1 MPHDATPIQPEPG
14 AATSSGPEANF
25 RAGRVGLCGRPNV
38 GKSTLL
44 NALVGAELAV
54 ATRFPQT
61 TRERLLGVWTT
72 PELQAVLVDTPGIH
86 RAKSAL
92 NRFMVDEALRGARSV
107 DLLLLL
113 AEVPMLADSAAA
125 EAWEPGEGAMAALT
139 ALAELGKPITLVLT
153 KVDRLHPPELLLPVI
168 ARWSSLHGFAAVLP
182 VSAHTGVGLDA
193 LRGHIAAGLPLGEPR
208 FAEDQLSDRS
218 MRWHAGE
225 RVRAALFR
233 HLGDELPYA
242 CAVTIEAYKEQRRPA
257 KDIIRATIHVE
268 RESQKPMLIGKGGQT
283 IKAISIDARK
293 AISGLTGRACDLFLN
308 VAVTANWTRDAA
320 LMQRLGLHEAVGGE
334 S

>member
-1 MPHDATPIQPEPG
+1 
-14 AATSSGPEANF
+14 
-25 RAGRVGLCGRPNV
+25 V

-72 PELQAVLVDTPGIH
+72 PKIQAVLVDTPGIH
-86 RAKSAL
+86 RARSAL
-92 NRFMVDEALRGARSV
+92 NRFMVDEALRGARAV

-113 AEVPMLADSAAA
+113 AEVPQLADAETAA
-125 EAWEPGEGAMAALT
+125 AWEPGEGARAALE
-139 ALAELGKPITLVLT
+139 ALIEVRKPLTLVMT

-168 ARWSSLHGFAAVLP
+168 AKWTALHAFAAVLP
-182 VSAHTGVGLDA
+182 VSAHTGAGLDA
-193 LRGHIAAGLPLGEPR
+193 LRAHIAASLPLRAPYFE
-208 FAEDQLSDRS
+208 EDQLSDRS
-218 MRWHAGE
+218 MRWHSGE

-242 CAVTIEAYKEQRRPA
+242 CAVTIEAFKEQKRPP

-268 RESQKPMLIGKGGQT
+268 RESQKPMVIGKGGQT

-293 AISGLTGRACDLFLN
+293 AISALTGRACDLFLN
-308 VAVTANWTRDAA
+308 VAVTANWTRDAG
-320 LMQRLGLHEAVGGE
+320 LMQRLGLHEAMGGE

>member
-1 MPHDATPIQPEPG
+1 MPRDLPAIPSEPHTNIVPE
-14 AATSSGPEANF
+14 NF

-61 TRERLLGVWTT
+61 TRERQLGVWTGT
-72 PELQAVLVDTPGIH
+72 AHQAVLVDTPGIH

-107 DLLLLL
+107 DVLLLL
-113 AEVPMLADSAAA
+113 AEVPQLPDPAAA
-125 EAWEPGEGAMAALT
+125 EVWEPGEGALAALA
-139 ALAELGKPITLVLT
+139 ALGELGKPITLVLT

-168 ARWSSLHGFAAVLP
+168 ARWTGLHAFAAVLP
-182 VSAHTGVGLDA
+182 VSAHTGAGLDE
-193 LRGHIAAGLPLGEPR
+193 LRQHIIAGLPLGAPKYDE
-208 FAEDQLSDRS
+208 EQLSDRS

-233 HLGDELPYA
+233 HLGDELPYS
-242 CAVTIEAYKEQRRPA
+242 CAVTIEAFKEQKRPA

-268 RESQKPMLIGKGGQT
+268 RESQKPMVIGKGGQT
-283 IKAISIDARK
+283 IKGISIDARK

-308 VAVTANWTRDAA
+308 VTVTANWTRDPA

>member
-1 MPHDATPIQPEPG
+1 MSREAQPDLPAEPG
-14 AATSSGPEANF
+14 VDPNF
-25 RAGRVGLCGRPNV
+25 RSGRVGLCGRPNV

-61 TRERLLGVWTT
+61 TRERQLGVWTT
-72 PELQAVLVDTPGIH
+72 PQMQAVLVDTPGIH
-86 RAKSAL
+86 RAKSAH

-107 DLLLLL
+107 DVLLLL
-113 AEVPMLADSAAA
+113 AEVPALADAETAA
-125 EAWEPGEGAMAALT
+125 AWEPGEGAQAALT
-139 ALAELGKPITLVLT
+139 ALAALGKPITLVLT
-153 KVDRLHPPELLLPVI
+153 KVDRLSPQDLLLPII
-168 ARWSSLHGFAAVLP
+168 ARWSALHPFAAVIP
-182 VSAHTGVGLDA
+182 VCAHTGFGLDA
-193 LRGHIAAGLPLGEPR
+193 LRSHIHRGLPLRPPV

-225 RVRAALFR
+225 RVRAALFQ

-242 CAVTIEAYKEQRRPA
+242 CAVTIEAFKEQKRPE

-268 RESQKPMLIGKGGQT
+268 RESQKAMVIGKAGQT
-283 IKAISIDARK
+283 IKAISIDARRG
-293 AISGLTGRACDLFLN
+293 ISRLTGRACDLFLN
-308 VAVTANWTRDAA
+308 VTVTANWTRDPA

>member
-1 MPHDATPIQPEPG
+1 MSRQQPPDPPPAEP
-14 AATSSGPEANF
+14 TDPNVPEGF
-25 RAGRVGLCGRPNV
+25 RAGQVGLCGRPNV

-44 NALVGAELAV
+44 NAIVGAELAV

-72 PELQAVLVDTPGIH
+72 PEIQAVLVDTPGIH

-92 NRFMVDEALRGARSV
+92 NRFMVDEALRGARAV
-107 DLLLLL
+107 DVLLLL
-113 AEVPMLADSAAA
+113 AEVPQLPDAAAA
-125 EAWEPGEGAMAALT
+125 EEWQPGEGALAALE
-139 ALAELGKPITLVLT
+139 ALKEVRKPITLVMT
-153 KVDRLHPPELLLPVI
+153 KVDRLSPSELLLPII
-168 ARWSSLHGFAAVLP
+168 ARWNSLHDFAAVLP
-182 VSAHTGVGLDA
+182 VSAVTGVGLDA
-193 LRGHIAAGLPLGEPR
+193 LRAHIAASLPVRAPYYD
-208 FAEDQLSDRS
+208 EDQLSDRS

-233 HLGDELPYA
+233 NLGDELPYA
-242 CAVTIEAYKEQRRPA
+242 CAVTIEAFKEQKRPP

-268 RESQKPMLIGKGGQT
+268 RESQKPMIIGKGGQT
-283 IKAISIDARK
+283 IKGISIDARK
-293 AISGLTGRACDLFLN
+293 AISTLTGRACDLFLN
-308 VAVTANWTRDAA
+308 VSVTANWTRDAA

>member
-1 MPHDATPIQPEPG
+1 MSPQRPHDPPPDEPVDP
-14 AATSSGPEANF
+14 AVPADF
-25 RAGRVGLCGRPNV
+25 RAGQVGLCGRPNV

-72 PELQAVLVDTPGIH
+72 DKLQAVLVDTPGIH
-86 RAKSAL
+86 RARSAL
-92 NRFMVDEALRGARSV
+92 NRFMVDEALRGARAV

-113 AEVPMLADSAAA
+113 AEVPQLPDPEAAA
-125 EAWEPGEGAMAALT
+125 TWEPGEGAIAALE
-139 ALAELGKPITLVLT
+139 ALKEVKKPITLVMT

-168 ARWSSLHGFAAVLP
+168 AKWTALHEFAAVLP
-182 VSAHTGVGLDA
+182 VSAHTGAGLDA
-193 LRGHIAAGLPLGEPR
+193 LRAHIAAGLPLRAPYFE
-208 FAEDQLSDRS
+208 EDQLSDRS

-242 CAVTIEAYKEQRRPA
+242 CAVTIEAFKEQKRPP

-268 RESQKPMLIGKGGQT
+268 RESQKPMVIGKGGQT

-293 AISGLTGRACDLFLN
+293 AISTLTGRACDLFLN

-320 LMQRLGLHEAVGGE
+320 LMQRLGLHEAIGGE

>member
-1 MPHDATPIQPEPG
+1 MTSGHSDETGATEG
-14 AATSSGPEANF
+14 F
-25 RAGRVGLCGRPNV
+25 RAGTVGLCGRPNV
-38 GKSTLL
+38 GKSSLL

-54 ATRFPQT
+54 ATRFAQT
-61 TRERLLGVWTT
+61 TRERMLGVWTE
-72 PELQAVLVDTPGIH
+72 PGFQAVLVDTPGIH
-86 RAKSAL
+86 QARSAL
-92 NRFMVDEALRGARSV
+92 NKFMVDEALRGARAV
-107 DLLLLL
+107 DVLLLL
-113 AEVPMLADSAAA
+113 AEVPQLADPAAA
-125 EAWEPGEGAMAALT
+125 EAWQPGPGARAALE
-139 ALAELGKPITLVLT
+139 ALLPIGKPIALVLT
-153 KVDRLHPPELLLPVI
+153 KVDRIEPRGLMLPVI
-168 ARWSSLHGFAAVLP
+168 AAWSQLHAFAAVLP
-182 VSAHTGVGLDA
+182 VSAHSGEGLDA
-193 LRGHIAAGLPLGEPR
+193 LRAYIAGALPVGPPR
-208 FAEDQLSDRS
+208 YDDDRLSDRS

-242 CAVTIEAYKEQRRPA
+242 CAVTVESFKEQKRPPR
-257 KDIIRATIHVE
+257 DIIRASIHVE
-268 RESQKPMLIGKGGQT
+268 RDSQKAIVVGRGGQT

>member
-1 MPHDATPIQPEPG
+1 
-14 AATSSGPEANF
+14 
-25 RAGRVGLCGRPNV
+25 V

-72 PELQAVLVDTPGIH
+72 PAIQAVLVDTPGIH
-86 RAKSAL
+86 RARSAL
-92 NRFMVDEALRGARSV
+92 NRFMVDEALRGARAV

-113 AEVPMLADSAAA
+113 AEVPQLADAETAAT
-125 EAWEPGEGAMAALT
+125 WEPGEGARAALE
-139 ALAELGKPITLVLT
+139 ALVEVRKPITLVMT

-168 ARWSSLHGFAAVLP
+168 AKWTALHDFAAVLP
-182 VSAHTGVGLDA
+182 VSAHTGTGLDA
-193 LRGHIAAGLPLGEPR
+193 LRAHIAASLPLRAPYFE
-208 FAEDQLSDRS
+208 EDQLSDRS
-218 MRWHAGE
+218 MRWHSGE

-242 CAVTIEAYKEQRRPA
+242 CAVTIEAFKEQKRPP

-268 RESQKPMLIGKGGQT
+268 RESQKPMVIGKGGQT

-308 VAVTANWTRDAA
+308 VAVTANWTRDAG
-320 LMQRLGLHEAVGGE
+320 LMQRLGLHEAMGGE

>member
-1 MPHDATPIQPEPG
+1 MRVDAD
-14 AATSSGPEANF
+14 F

-61 TRERLLGVWTT
+61 TRERQLGVWTT
-72 PELQAVLVDTPGIH
+72 RQLQAVLVDTPGIH

-107 DLLLLL
+107 DVLLLL
-113 AEVPMLADSAAA
+113 AEVPALTDAEAAA
-125 EAWEPGEGAMAALT
+125 AWEPGEGAQAALS
-139 ALAELGKPITLVLT
+139 ALANLGKPISLVLT
-153 KVDRLHPPELLLPVI
+153 KVDRLQPPDLLLPII
-168 ARWSSLHGFAAVLP
+168 ARWASLHGFAAVLP
-182 VSAHTGVGLDA
+182 VSAHTGAGLDA
-193 LRGHIAAGLPLGEPR
+193 LRAHITEALPPGMPL

-225 RVRAALFR
+225 RVRAALFQ

-242 CAVTIEAYKEQRRPA
+242 CAVTIEAFKEQRRPE
-257 KDIIRATIHVE
+257 KDIVRATIHVE
-268 RESQKPMLIGKGGQT
+268 RESQKAMVIGKGGQT
-283 IKAISIDARK
+283 IKAISIDARR
-293 AISGLTGRACDLFLN
+293 AISRLSGRACDLFLN
-308 VAVTANWTRDAA
+308 VTVTANWTRDPA